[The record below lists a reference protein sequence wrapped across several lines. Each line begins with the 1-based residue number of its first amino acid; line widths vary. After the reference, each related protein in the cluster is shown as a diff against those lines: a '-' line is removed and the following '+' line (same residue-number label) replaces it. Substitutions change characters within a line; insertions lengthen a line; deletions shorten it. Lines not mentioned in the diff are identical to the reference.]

1 MMLSTV
7 RCFDRVHG
15 HTQNQVIYTG
25 VHTVNEPSI
34 AKNNEAVAIAT
45 LFSIFILLQCP
56 CYSYL
61 LSQAY
66 FSFNV
71 WRIEYGEVQLQVV
84 FNDLVLVFVVQRR
97 LPNPKIDLI
106 FSLQLNLCSTH
117 FFYESD
123 SNLARVV

>member
-1 MMLSTV
+1 MLDCFILRMNKHTCTQEEGRHTST
-7 RCFDRVHG
+7 R
-15 HTQNQVIYTG
+15 TA
-25 VHTVNEPSI
+25 NEHVSTI
-34 AKNNEAVAIAT
+34 HSQTDAIAI

-71 WRIEYGEVQLQVV
+71 WRISYGDVQLQVV
-84 FNDLVLVFVVQRR
+84 FYDPVLVFVVQRR